1 MAYVNQCIPSNLN
14 PQFVYWNPTILS
26 NNQLQLQLQQ
36 FGLRN
41 SAGSQRQSQAKKNN
55 QTRQIQSQKVSLL
68 IKNKILNLDNIFSTY
83 FNMLYFTTWFIFI
96 LTFSCRKCLNPP
108 TSVVSVLDKWAAEK
122 LRKDRIKIRKMSRVS
137 DFSSLI

>member
-1 MAYVNQCIPSNLN
+1 MASLNLIFKKINTLWSQMAYVNQCIPSNLN

-41 SAGSQRQSQAKKNN
+41 SAASQRQSQAKKNN

-68 IKNKILNLDNIFSTY
+68 I
-83 FNMLYFTTWFIFI
+83 
-96 LTFSCRKCLNPP
+96 PH
-108 TSVVSVLDKWAAEK
+108 
-122 LRKDRIKIRKMSRVS
+122 
-137 DFSSLI
+137 

>member
-68 IKNKILNLDNIFSTY
+68 IPHLYIELKKIYFLRISTCC
-83 FNMLYFTTWFIFI
+83 I
-96 LTFSCRKCLNPP
+96 
-108 TSVVSVLDKWAAEK
+108 
-122 LRKDRIKIRKMSRVS
+122 SRLV
-137 DFSSLI
+137 SSLF

>member
-68 IKNKILNLDNIFSTY
+68 IKNNILNLDNIFSTY

-96 LTFSCRKCLNPP
+96 LTFSCRKCPKNVKIKMKL
-108 TSVVSVLDKWAAEK
+108 VVKYNLLKYA
-122 LRKDRIKIRKMSRVS
+122 
-137 DFSSLI
+137 